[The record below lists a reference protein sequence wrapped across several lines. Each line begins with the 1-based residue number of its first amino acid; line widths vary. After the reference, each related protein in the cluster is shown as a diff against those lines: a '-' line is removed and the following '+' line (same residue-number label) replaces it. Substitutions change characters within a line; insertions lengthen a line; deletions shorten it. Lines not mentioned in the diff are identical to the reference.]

1 MKIKFNLMTFEDIHK
16 LGLKQ
21 IMDEIFKFME
31 NEIDSG
37 NLVIIELRY
46 SNKPPDILYT
56 INSRDLLNTFRENIN
71 MVVIKI
77 IHY

>member
-1 MKIKFNLMTFEDIHK
+1 MKIKFNLTTFEDIHK

-37 NLVIIELRY
+37 NSVIIELRF
-46 SNKPPDILYT
+46 IQ
-56 INSRDLLNTFRENIN
+56 INHLIFFIQ
-71 MVVIKI
+71 
-77 IHY
+77 